1 MAPEMLFMQP
11 YNSQKVDIY
20 SLGCIL
26 YFLMTGNENFN
37 GGFLSSLSAPI
48 DNLKDIVIP
57 DIYSDA
63 LRQLMIDCL
72 QMDPDTRPKV
82 DDILARPIMS
92 KNKMSELSFENLSL
106 NFN

>member
-1 MAPEMLFMQP
+1 MKYMAPEMLFMQP

-26 YFLMTGNENFN
+26 YFLMTGNETFN

-63 LRQLMIDCL
+63 LRQLMIRCL
-72 QMDPDTRPKV
+72 SGDPYKRPTI
-82 DDILARPIMS
+82 DEILFHQLF
-92 KNKMSELSFENLSL
+92 KKKTFQE
-106 NFN
+106 